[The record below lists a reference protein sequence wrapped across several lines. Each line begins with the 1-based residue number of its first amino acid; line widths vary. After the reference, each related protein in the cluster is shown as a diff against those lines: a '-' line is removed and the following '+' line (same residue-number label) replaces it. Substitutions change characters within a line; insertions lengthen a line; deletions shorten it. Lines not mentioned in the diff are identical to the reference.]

1 MDLVTSTADVE
12 SLVEDQTLAKPED
25 LPPTDWIRLASYNV
39 RNLFGEYEDVYSGRP
54 DEPIDPTRE
63 KALVEVIRGLDA
75 DVVAF
80 QEVQNERVLSDMFR
94 KKINPKL
101 SKEARF
107 TSFVLIPARDPR
119 GINVAIATR
128 LAVQATLSFHDRD
141 FGPPDQRD
149 VHFSRDLLGAEIYAT
164 PTYRL
169 LQFVAHL
176 KAKLG
181 GDRAEEKR
189 RLEAEEIRS
198 IIEKPVFGG
207 NPYVEQDM
215 VLAGDMNDDPK
226 SSAIQSLRGHGAKA
240 LIDALADVDPN
251 YTYPTH
257 NKYKKTRFDYL
268 FLSPTVRA
276 RAVSIYREPPTGEAS
291 DHYPV
296 TLELRTKVSRRT
308 SD

>member
-1 MDLVTSTADVE
+1 MDLVTSAAHVE
-12 SLVEDQTLAKPED
+12 SLIEDQVLVKPES

-39 RNLFGEYEDVYSGRP
+39 RNLFGDREDVYSSRP
-54 DEPIDPTRE
+54 DEPIDSARE
-63 KALVEVIRGLDA
+63 NALAAVIRALDA

-80 QEVQNERVLSDMFR
+80 QEVQNERVLSDIFR
-94 KKINPKL
+94 KKINPRL
-101 SKEARF
+101 PKEARF

-141 FGPPDQRD
+141 FGPADERN
-149 VHFSRDLLGAEIYAT
+149 VHFSRDLLGAEIYGT
-164 PTYRL
+164 PTYRFL
-169 LQFVAHL
+169 LFVAHL

-181 GDRAEEKR
+181 GEPAEAKR
-189 RLEAEEIRS
+189 RLEAEEIRT

-207 NPYVEQDM
+207 NPYIEQDM
-215 VLAGDMNDDPK
+215 ILAGDMNDDPE
-226 SSAIQSLRGHGAKA
+226 SAAVQRLRGRGAKA
-240 LIDALADVDPN
+240 LTDALADVDPN

-257 NKYKKTRFDYL
+257 NRYKKIRFDYL

-276 RAVSIYREPPTGEAS
+276 RAASIYREPPTAEAS

-296 TLELRTKVSRRT
+296 TLELRTKVSKQHY
-308 SD
+308 